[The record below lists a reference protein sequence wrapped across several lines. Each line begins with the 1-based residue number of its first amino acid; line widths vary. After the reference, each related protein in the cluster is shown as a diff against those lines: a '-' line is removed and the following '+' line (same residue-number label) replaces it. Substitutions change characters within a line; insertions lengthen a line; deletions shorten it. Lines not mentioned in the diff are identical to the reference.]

1 MGEVGDMEKVLKRY
15 TSKKD
20 WSKRN
25 KGKVWTTRLPPKRFS
40 ELSKAVTETIAIWK
54 LIVDGREVDIAL
66 GIGGVIEIAFN

>member
-1 MGEVGDMEKVLKRY
+1 MEKVLKWY
-15 TSKKD
+15 TSKD

-25 KGKVWTTRLPPKRFS
+25 EGKVWTTRLPPKRFS

-54 LIVDGREVDIAL
+54 LIVDGWEVDIVS

>member
-15 TSKKD
+15 TSKD

-25 KGKVWTTRLPPKRFS
+25 KGEVWTTRLPPKRLS
-40 ELSKAVTETIAIWK
+40 ELSKAVTETIVIWK
-54 LIVDGREVDIAL
+54 LIIDGREVDIAS

>member
-15 TSKKD
+15 TSKD

-25 KGKVWTTRLPPKRFS
+25 KGEVWTTRLPPKWFS
-40 ELSKAVTETIAIWK
+40 ELSKAVTETITIWK
-54 LIVDGREVDIAL
+54 LIVDRREVDIAL